1 MGVKIE
7 VFMPDG
13 QSESRTTY
21 KEKKSDETNNRVSS
35 HVVTMLR

>member
-7 VFMPDG
+7 VFVSDG

-21 KEKKSDETNNRVSS
+21 KEKK
-35 HVVTMLR
+35 VTRQITELVRTW